1 MSISKLIMV
10 KTNLTLSDIVLVLK
24 SFDVF
29 CKIGMHS
36 TIKLDPLHLFCM
48 CPRESF
54 TSLLNLVDN
63 QTAYDSIKVHIS

>member
-1 MSISKLIMV
+1 MV

-29 CKIGMHS
+29 CKNDMHS
-36 TIKLDPLHLFCM
+36 NIKLDPLRLFCM

-54 TSLLNLVDN
+54 TSLLSLVDN